1 MKRNIVLIIS
11 AAVLLTSWSL
21 FRAFGYYEWASA
33 YKGLLRILLFIFAG
47 VFSGNIL
54 EYTGIIVRLS
64 FLGKFLI
71 RLSGLPADCLQPVL
85 LSFVSVAAANGALKN
100 LIDRKKIT
108 EIQLIFTTIINNFV
122 RTTIQLNR
130 VIIGIIA
137 LLGWIGAAFIAI
149 RFFVSFIYV
158 IFASLLSKRYAST
171 RVAGKLSQEKPTHPL
186 VQRDSIPSVIWKSLL
201 KTRNVLSGI
210 VIFLIPIYWGVYYLN
225 VSGIFERLNRSL
237 PESLGAVFPSDSL
250 PIIAAQFNHVLSAS
264 SIAATMVGAGEI
276 SGIMALVSLLIGSIL
291 VAPVRI
297 LKHSL
302 PGYLGVYSPLL
313 GTKILLLNTTAKALI
328 TLIIIVI
335 IYLLFL

>member
-11 AAVLLTSWSL
+11 AAVLFISWSL
-21 FRAFGYYEWASA
+21 FKFFGNYEWARA

-47 VFSGNIL
+47 VFSGNLL
-54 EYTGIIVRLS
+54 EYTGVIGRLS

-85 LSFVSVAAANGALKN
+85 LSFVSVAGANAALKN
-100 LIDRKKIT
+100 LMDRKKIT

-130 VIIGIIA
+130 VAIGIIA
-137 LLGWIGAAFIAI
+137 LLGWVGVAFIAI

-158 IFASLLSKRYAST
+158 FFASLLSKRYSSKSVKVRQFEEETAY
-171 RVAGKLSQEKPTHPL
+171 PL
-186 VQRDSIPSVIWKSLL
+186 VQREGIPSAILNSLL

-225 VSGIFERLNRSL
+225 VSGIFKRLNQSL
-237 PESLGAVFPSDSL
+237 PESLGALFPSDSL
-250 PIIAAQFNHVLSAS
+250 PIIASQFNHVLSAS

-302 PGYLGVYSPLL
+302 PGYLGIYSPLL
-313 GTKILLLNTTAKALI
+313 GTKILLLNTTVKALI
-328 TLIIIVI
+328 TLIIIVV

>member
-1 MKRNIVLIIS
+1 MKRNVVLVIS
-11 AAVLLTSWSL
+11 AAVLLFSWAL
-21 FRAFGYYEWASA
+21 FRAYGNYELAGA
-33 YKGLLRILLFIFAG
+33 YRGLLRILLFIFAG
-47 VFSGNIL
+47 VFSGNL
-54 EYTGIIVRLS
+54 LDYTGVIGRLA

-71 RLSGLPADCLQPVL
+71 RLSGLPAECLQPVL
-85 LSFVSVAAANGALKN
+85 LSFVSVAGANGALKN
-100 LIDRKKIT
+100 LMDRKKIT
-108 EIQLIFTTIINNFV
+108 EIQLLYTTIINNFV

-130 VIIGIIA
+130 VAIGIIA
-137 LLGWIGAAFIAI
+137 LLGWVGAAFIAI

-158 IFASLLSKRYAST
+158 FFASLLSKRYASKVT
-171 RVAGKLSQEKPTHPL
+171 QGGLSAEKSTHPPAG
-186 VQRDSIPSVIWKSLL
+186 RESILNIIGKSLL
-201 KTRNVLSGI
+201 KTRNVMAGI
-210 VIFLIPIYWGVYYLN
+210 VVFLIPIYWGVYYLN
-225 VSGIFERLNRSL
+225 ASGIFERLNSSL
-237 PESLGAVFPSDSL
+237 PGSLGALFPSDSL

-264 SIAATMVGAGEI
+264 SIAATMVSAGEI

-313 GTKILLLNTTAKALI
+313 GTKILLLNTTAKAFI

>member
-11 AAVLLTSWSL
+11 TAVLLISWFL
-21 FRAFGYYEWASA
+21 FRIFGNYEWARA
-33 YKGLLRILLFIFAG
+33 YKGLLRILIFIFAG
-47 VFSGNIL
+47 VFSGNLL
-54 EYTGIIVRLS
+54 EYTGVIGRLT

-100 LIDRKKIT
+100 LMDRKKIT
-108 EIQLIFTTIINNFV
+108 KIQLIFTTIINNFV

-130 VIIGIIA
+130 VAIGIIA
-137 LLGWIGAAFIAI
+137 LLGWVGAAFILI
-149 RFFVSFIYV
+149 RFFVAFIYV
-158 IFASLLSKRYAST
+158 FFASLFSKRYALKS
-171 RVAGKLSQEKPTHPL
+171 VKDWQWSEKSTHPSF
-186 VQRDSIPSVIWKSLL
+186 QREAIPSIIGKSLL
-201 KTRNVLSGI
+201 KTRNVMSGI

-225 VSGIFERLNRSL
+225 VSGIFERMNRSL
-237 PESLGAVFPSDSL
+237 PASLGALFPSDSL

-313 GTKILLLNTTAKALI
+313 GTKILLLNTTVKALI

-335 IYLLFL
+335 IYLLLL